1 MPVVTTMT
9 ETGLDADGFPVAYT
23 WQSPSGFS
31 PGEIRKETLWMAAD
45 IPNES
50 RSGPVEV
57 VDWIVEIASHDPY
70 P

>member
-1 MPVVTTMT
+1 
-9 ETGLDADGFPVAYT
+9 
-23 WQSPSGFS
+23 
-31 PGEIRKETLWMAAD
+31 MAAD